1 MKKCINSVKLIAYRI
16 KFVFYFG
23 FVLVMNAELYGQTSR
38 QDHLYRL
45 QSAFVDLRFGVMLHF
60 NMGTFT
66 NEEWALPDHDPRKFN
81 PVKLDCNQW
90 AEACKTAGITY
101 GILTAKHHDG
111 FCLWDTKFSEYDVA
125 NSPIKRDVVG
135 EYVKAFRAKGLKP
148 CLYFSIWDRH
158 NGIENGGAT
167 EEAFVM
173 GQLTELLTSYG
184 EIPMII
190 FDGWSWKM
198 GHRLISFQKIY
209 DHVKK
214 LQPDCLIAEHNGNS
228 NWQTDIIYYE
238 GPKGVF
244 PPGNNV
250 YASQMALT
258 LTDGWFWH
266 PDSPGKVKDLS
277 FTLDKLQRLEPLYC
291 NFMLNISPNRNG
303 LFDDEVV
310 KRLQEIGKAWKPNN
324 NRLPLPPQPIVLRSC
339 YEIKKI
345 TASGGEAIVSPE
357 PPATTGSPVTAI
369 ITDETEKVM
378 IDGCID
384 VVGDRGGFAQTQTL
398 WRFPATLP
406 QSVVIDLGEEKGIS
420 KLYYLPAQLMGY
432 EGLIIKYT
440 LSAGTDG
447 KNFIILRD
455 GKWQK
460 NVDMKVLAFDE
471 MSARYVK
478 LEITDAIGRAMIS
491 EIGVGN

>member
-1 MKKCINSVKLIAYRI
+1 MRNHMNRRSLIIYWS
-16 KFVFYFG
+16 KFVFCFG
-23 FVLVMNAELYGQTSR
+23 LPFMMNAQLYAQNS
-38 QDHLYRL
+38 QPDHLYKL

-66 NEEWALPDHDPRKFN
+66 NEEWASPNHDPGKFD
-81 PVKLDCNQW
+81 PAKLDCDQW
-90 AEACKTAGITY
+90 ADACKAAGMTY

-111 FCLWDTKFSEYDVA
+111 FSLWDTKFSDYDIA
-125 NSPIKRDVVG
+125 NSLIKRDVVD

-158 NGIENGGAT
+158 NGIENGGAK

-198 GHRLISFQKIY
+198 GHTLISFQKIY

-258 LTDGWFWH
+258 ITNGWFWH
-266 PDSPGKVKDLS
+266 PDSPHNVKNLD
-277 FTLDKLQRLEPLYC
+277 FALDKLQRLEPLYC
-291 NFMLNISPNRNG
+291 NFMLNVSPNRDG

-310 KRLQEIGKAWKPNN
+310 KRLQEIGKIWKPDN
-324 NRLPLPPQPIVLRSC
+324 NRLPLPSQPLVLRTC

-345 TASGGEAIVSPE
+345 TASGGEAIVSPK
-357 PPATTGSPVTAI
+357 PPATIGSPVVAI
-369 ITDETEKVM
+369 IADKTEKVM

-384 VVGDRGGFAQTQTL
+384 VVGDRGGFSQTQTL
-398 WRFPATLP
+398 WKFPATLP
-406 QSVVIDLGEEKGIS
+406 QSVMINLGEEKRIS
-420 KLYYLPAQLMGY
+420 RFYYLPAQLMGY
-432 EGLIIKYT
+432 EGLITKYV

-447 KNFIILRD
+447 KNFTKLRED
-455 GKWQK
+455 KWQK

-471 MSARYVK
+471 VNARYVK
-478 LEITDAIGRAMIS
+478 LEIIEAIGRAMIS
-491 EIGVGN
+491 EVGVGN